1 MALTATTLTSNL
13 TAPVNFVLMKGL
25 LKAARKTC
33 PYFNGSLPGQLQK
46 AQGSASVKWRRIEN
60 LAPATTA
67 LGEKTGTLAFGMGRD
82 SVQPTITDITVA
94 VAKYG
99 NPIYST
105 EEIDLFNVNSNS
117 TALMETIGANAG
129 ESLNILMRDV
139 MDTGASVVVRR
150 AAGAAADTTI
160 VLAIA
165 VADIKY
171 CVNQLNRNS
180 AMKYLAQA
188 NGSVKIGTVP
198 VRSSYYGVTHVDV
211 EEDIRSLTGFIPVE
225 QYGGYTETEVGEFGA
240 LGGVRWCSS
249 ETAPISTGSAT
260 TTANGFRGASAT
272 ANDIYRTFIYGKES
286 VGSVG
291 LGENLPANTFKM
303 YDNVPAVQI
312 LYAKPTVGPA
322 DPFGEVT
329 VLAWKAWF
337 AGRVLNTNWIVRLST
352 LSAAL

>member
-1 MALTATTLTSNL
+1 MPLTATTLTSNL

-33 PYFNGSLPGQLQK
+33 PYFNGSLPGQLEK
-46 AQGSASVKWRRIEN
+46 KGGSASVKWRRIEN
-60 LAPATTA
+60 LATATTA

-94 VAKYG
+94 MSKYG
-99 NPIYST
+99 NLIYST
-105 EEIDLFNVNSNS
+105 EEVDLYNVNSNS
-117 TALMETIGANAG
+117 TALMETLGANAG

-150 AAGAAADTTI
+150 AASAAADTTI
-160 VLAIA
+160 VLSIT

-180 AMKYLAQA
+180 AMRFFSEA
-188 NGSVKIGTVP
+188 NGSVKIGTSP

-225 QYGGYTETEVGEFGA
+225 QYGGYTATEVGEFGA
-240 LGGVRWCSS
+240 LGGVRWTST
-249 ETAPISTGSAT
+249 EIAPVSTSSAT
-260 TTANGFRGASAT
+260 TTASGYRGASAT
-272 ANDIYRTFIYGKES
+272 ANDIYRTFIYGKEA

-291 LGENLPANTFKM
+291 LGENLPTKVYKM
-303 YDNVPAVQI
+303 YDRVPAI
-312 LYAKPTVGPA
+312 SLMYSKPVVGVA
-322 DPFGEVT
+322 DPYGEIS
-329 VLAWKAWF
+329 VLSWKAFF
-337 AGRVLNTNWIVRLST
+337 AGKVLNTNWIARLST
-352 LSAAL
+352 LSKAL